1 MLELSM
7 YWEHKIQN
15 EKGNESG
22 EKPGSQKEISC

>member
-22 EKPGSQKEISC
+22 EKPGSQRK